1 MIKTILTILLLSI
14 SICAQSAY
22 KTSTEQRATTQ
33 TSNDSDLSLSV
44 TTGVYAVDGVLNFA
58 CDPDAGFKFGFALEN
73 DATLQSDFA
82 SLLALA
88 NDTTNNQAIP
98 LALVPVATTTE
109 YSGSDYY
116 AVTIHGTVKFT
127 HSGTWVL
134 VWAQRQVS
142 ETPTELGKGSY
153 LRLTPVGP

>member
-1 MIKTILTILLLSI
+1 MIKAILAILLLSI
-14 SICAQSAY
+14 SVCAQSAY
-22 KTSTEQRATTQ
+22 KTSTEARATTQ
-33 TSNDSDLSLSV
+33 VANDSDLTLPV
-44 TTGVYAVDGVLNFA
+44 TAGVFAVDGVLNFA
-58 CDPDAGFKFGFALEN
+58 CDPDAGFKFGFAIEN

-88 NDTTNNQAIP
+88 GDTTNNVAIP

-109 YSGSDYY
+109 YGGSDYY

-127 HSGTWVL
+127 HAGTWVL
-134 VWAQRQVS
+134 VWAQRNES